1 MKTIPNLL
9 GHPVCIS
16 IMRLSGTSHS
26 YCIPLIVALLQD
38 GWVADIYTGR
48 LDPLTDLTKI
58 DQLVLELESMAERK
72 HYLKG
77 K

>member
-1 MKTIPNLL
+1 M
-9 GHPVCIS
+9 VS
-16 IMRLSGTSHS
+16 IVFSA
-26 YCIPLIVALLQD
+26 LIVALLQD
-38 GWVADIYTGR
+38 GWVADIYTGK